1 MMTSDTQRATIEA
14 AVTVYGVEA
23 QTDLAC
29 EEAGELLAALG
40 HYSRGRCGI
49 EAVAEESADVAIMLA
64 QLASIFGREDCTT
77 AREAMPLPCGN
88 VDDAARAALGL
99 LVARLMQYKAT
110 NCERWNVVLAV
121 GRALSAVG
129 LLVAHHGMGE
139 EFEAARGRKLDRL
152 RQRIAERLESGQELC
167 CGRFGWSGDT
177 EACGVRGGGGVRG

>member
-14 AVTVYGVEA
+14 AVTVYGVEHRL
-23 QTDLAC
+23 DLAC

-64 QLASIFGREDCTT
+64 QLASILGREDCTT
-77 AREAMPLPCGN
+77 AREAMPVMTAGGN
-88 VDDAARAALGL
+88 VDDAVRAALGL

-110 NCERWNVVLAV
+110 NCERWHVVLAV

-152 RQRIAERLESGQELC
+152 RQRIAERLEGGAELC

-177 EACGVRGGGGVRG
+177 EAGGVRG